1 MKIPLIDGR
10 EFTDREV
17 ADGAELAIINQAA
30 LKLFAPGENPIGRRV
45 NVDVLMHPGR
55 ILKPDNA
62 TGYVT
67 IVGVMGDVRNGLRE
81 SAKPLIAA
89 PFTLLAPVARTIL
102 VRSSTEP
109 AVVASA
115 MREQLKQLD
124 REQPLKNPNT
134 LAEIIAFDTV
144 QPRFTFALFSAFAL
158 LGLALAAFG
167 IYSVLSYFVA
177 QRTRELGV
185 RMALG
190 ARGVDILS
198 LVLSTGGKLLI
209 IGLAIGAFGGFASNR
224 LLSEQLFGVGP
235 NDPLTYLVVG
245 ITLGAIGLAACFIP
259 ARRASRLNPIEA
271 LRYE

>member
-1 MKIPLIDGR
+1 M
-10 EFTDREV
+10 
-17 ADGAELAIINQAA
+17 
-30 LKLFAPGENPIGRRV
+30 
-45 NVDVLMHPGR
+45 
-55 ILKPDNA
+55 
-62 TGYVT
+62 
-67 IVGVMGDVRNGLRE
+67 
-81 SAKPLIAA
+81 
-89 PFTLLAPVARTIL
+89 L

-134 LAEIIAFDTV
+134 LDEIIHFDTV
-144 QPRFTFALFSAFAL
+144 QPRFTFALFGAFAL
-158 LGLALAAFG
+158 LGLILAAFG

-190 ARGVDILS
+190 ARSADILS

-209 IGLAIGAFGGFASNR
+209 LGLAIGTFGGFASNR

-235 NDPLTYLVVG
+235 NDPLTYLGVT
-245 ITLGAIGLAACFIP
+245 ITLGVIGLAACFIP